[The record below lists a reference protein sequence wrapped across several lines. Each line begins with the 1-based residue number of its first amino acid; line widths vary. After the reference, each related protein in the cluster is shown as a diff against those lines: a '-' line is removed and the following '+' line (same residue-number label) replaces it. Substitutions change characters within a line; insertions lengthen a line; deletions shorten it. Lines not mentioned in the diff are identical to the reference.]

1 MILVSYYF
9 LFAIHVTGQ
18 NITADIVNRFNTKAD
33 CQAAVERAHLDPEK
47 NLCVKVNIKLPQ
59 P

>member
-1 MILVSYYF
+1 MITVTYFF

-18 NITADIVNRFNTKAD
+18 NISADIVNRFNTKSD
-33 CQAAVERAHLDPEK
+33 CQKAVKSSNLDPEK
-47 NLCVKVNIKLPQ
+47 NICVRVNLRLPQ